1 MMLSPVEHFV
11 RTGHGLM
18 MRSSK
23 ISTESIGLAC
33 AKLVRFLISQNFC
46 NLTPAIEDDLAIIN
60 ALNSCISFGK
70 RRLPPKATAPLNTAF
85 NLIQPMEENQF
96 RCFANLPK
104 APETIALAEYN
115 EEWERK
121 NDQAGEDL
129 PG

>member
-1 MMLSPVEHFV
+1 MRQIHASALANEDYLRKK
-11 RTGHGLM
+11 RT
-18 MRSSK
+18 
-23 ISTESIGLAC
+23 
-33 AKLVRFLISQNFC
+33 
-46 NLTPAIEDDLAIIN
+46 
-60 ALNSCISFGK
+60 
-70 RRLPPKATAPLNTAF
+70 PLNTAF